1 MSAAKS
7 RSSADRFAK
16 AASSRRT
23 TAPAQSSTEEN
34 ASAGSSRPAERGR
47 TAVRSKPLRT
57 TVDLSPADHKRL
69 RRIADRLADD
79 LDVGEVPRRAVWLAL
94 LAELAEDDVLYER
107 VRERVRESR
116 EDVDTA

>member
-7 RSSADRFAK
+7 RSSADRFKK

-23 TAPAQSSTEEN
+23 TPSQAVPEEAPP
-34 ASAGSSRPAERGR
+34 RPERGH

-94 LAELAEDDVLYER
+94 LAELAEDDALYGR
-107 VRERVRESR
+107 VRDRVKESR
-116 EDVDTA
+116 DDVDTA

>member
-7 RSSADRFAK
+7 SSSSASRFARA
-16 AASSRRT
+16 AASRRAT
-23 TAPAQSSTEEN
+23 QEESSP
-34 ASAGSSRPAERGR
+34 GRGH

-57 TVDLSPADHKRL
+57 TVDLSPSDHRRL

-79 LDVGEVPRRAVWLAL
+79 LDVPEVSRRAVWLAL
-94 LAELAEDDVLYER
+94 LAELDADDALYAR

-116 EDVDTA
+116 DDVSTS

>member
-7 RSSADRFAK
+7 SSSSASRFARA
-16 AASSRRT
+16 AASRRAT
-23 TAPAQSSTEEN
+23 QEESSP
-34 ASAGSSRPAERGR
+34 GRGH

-57 TVDLSPADHKRL
+57 TVDLSPSDHRRL

-79 LDVGEVPRRAVWLAL
+79 LDVPEVSRRAVWLAL
-94 LAELAEDDVLYER
+94 LAELDADEALYAR

-116 EDVDTA
+116 DDVSTS

>member
-23 TAPAQSSTEEN
+23 APAATEE
-34 ASAGSSRPAERGR
+34 AQPRPERGR

-94 LAELAEDDVLYER
+94 LAELAEDDALYER
-107 VRERVRESR
+107 VRDRVKESR
-116 EDVDTA
+116 DDVDTA

>member
-7 RSSADRFAK
+7 SSSSASRFARA
-16 AASSRRT
+16 AASRRAT
-23 TAPAQSSTEEN
+23 QEESSP
-34 ASAGSSRPAERGR
+34 GRGH

-57 TVDLSPADHKRL
+57 TVDLSPSDHRRL

-79 LDVGEVPRRAVWLAL
+79 LDVPEVSRRAVWLAL
-94 LAELAEDDVLYER
+94 LAELDGDETLYAR

-116 EDVDTA
+116 DDVSTS